1 MPKNVCIPHFKH
13 GKDVTGEITGAPVVG
28 KTFVKYVPGGR
39 PGQPKISTA
48 AAGEF
53 ASAGVAGHDQVVG
66 DFVHTLL
73 GGIVPV
79 TAGAD
84 ITAGTR
90 VEVGANGKAVPHA
103 TGEVVGVAV
112 ANATNGADA
121 AIRLTV

>member
-1 MPKNVCIPHFKH
+1 MPKNVALPYFKH
-13 GKDVTGEITGAPVVG
+13 GKDVTGEVTGADVVG
-28 KTFVKYVPGGR
+28 KKFVKYVAGGR

-53 ASAGVAGHDQVVG
+53 ASAGVAGHDQIVG
-66 DFVHTLL
+66 GFVHTLL

-90 VEVGANGKAVPHA
+90 VEVGANGTAVPLA
-103 TGEVVGVAV
+103 AGVAVGVAI
-112 ANATNGADA
+112 ANAATGADA